1 MSQKNKAPK
10 EHEGIIMV
18 TRKGIGFVDISE
30 GESILIRQGDTLT
43 ALSGDTVR
51 VAPAGFERGTRAGKV
66 TEILHRGQE
75 KFVGRVIEEDGKP
88 RFFADHRKMY
98 TPFVIT
104 SDTPEKDQKVVF
116 HFTGWNESENLP
128 EGEIEEVLGKVGDH
142 EVEMRALLLREG
154 FAADFPQPVKEE
166 AEVLEETGDQLLKDG
181 MEGRKD
187 FRGTTTFTID
197 PLTAKDFDDAISV
210 KELGDGKYEIGIH
223 IADVSYF
230 VKEGSTIDKEARHRA
245 TSVYLV
251 DRTIPMLPHVLSENL
266 CSLRPNEDRLA
277 MSAVFTLDEQGGV
290 LDEWYG
296 ETIIHSDRR
305 FTYEEA
311 QEVLDNQEGEF
322 LTELNILKRF
332 SDIIRERR
340 TKNGAVTIDRS
351 EVKVEVDEKGVPT
364 RVYLKESIDTNKLIE
379 DFMLLANENVS
390 KYMSKVAKESKTP
403 RPFIYRIH
411 DSPDEE
417 KIEALKEFAEA
428 LGHDLDFDPQQGV
441 TGKDFNDLF
450 QQVEGTPEEYLIK
463 TTAIRSLSKAIYT
476 TRNIGHFGLAF
487 NFYSHFT
494 SPIRRY
500 PDLIIHRL
508 MKKWIAK
515 EELTKP
521 EVARIEEDAIHS
533 TEREIS
539 ASAAERDSIKLKQVE
554 YMANHVGEEFDAVIT
569 GVTNRGIFVEE
580 VTTRSDG
587 FVSIRDLGDDYYQF
601 DEPNYQL
608 VGQNKGKTY
617 QLGDEVRVR
626 LTNTNPIDR
635 QLDFVL
641 AKEKEAAS

>member
-10 EHEGIIMV
+10 EHEGIITV

-75 KFVGRVIEEDGKP
+75 KFVGRVVEEDGSP

-98 TPFVIT
+98 TPFIIT
-104 SDTPEKDQKVVF
+104 NNLPGKDQKVVF
-116 HFTGWNESENLP
+116 HFTGWNEKENLP

-154 FAADFPQPVKEE
+154 FEADFPAPVQEE
-166 AEVLEETGDQLLKDG
+166 AEVLEETGGQLLKDG

-230 VKEGSTIDKEARHRA
+230 VKEGSAIDKEARHRA

-277 MSAVFTLDEQGGV
+277 MSAVFTLDEQGGI

-311 QEVLDNQEGEF
+311 QEILDNQSGEF
-322 LTELNILKRF
+322 LKELNILKRF

-441 TGKDFNDLF
+441 TGKDFNNLF
-450 QQVEGTPEEYLIK
+450 EQVEGTPEEYLIK

-641 AKEKEAAS
+641 AKEKED

>member
-1 MSQKNKAPK
+1 MAHNNKAPK
-10 EHEGIIMV
+10 EHEGIITV
-18 TRKGIGFVDISE
+18 TKKGIGFVDISE

-66 TEILHRGQE
+66 TEVLHRGQE
-75 KFVGRVIEEDGKP
+75 KFVGRVVLEDGQP
-88 RFFADHRKMY
+88 RFYADHRKMY
-98 TPFVIT
+98 TPFVI
-104 SDTPEKDQKVVF
+104 SGDIPEKDQKVVF
-116 HFTGWNESENLP
+116 HFTGWNEELNLP
-128 EGEIEEVLGKVGDH
+128 QGTIEEVLGKVGDH

-154 FAADFPQPVKEE
+154 FEADFPAPVQEE
-166 AEVLEETGDQLLKDG
+166 ANILEETGAQLLQDG
-181 MEGRKD
+181 MEGRRD
-187 FRGTTTFTID
+187 FRGITTFTID

-210 KELGDGKYEIGIH
+210 QELGDGKYEFGIH

-230 VKEGSTIDKEARHRA
+230 VQEDSAIEKEARKRA

-277 MSAVFTLDEQGGV
+277 MSAVFTLDEQGGIT
-290 LDEWYG
+290 DEWYG
-296 ETIIHSDRR
+296 ETIIHSDKR

-311 QEVLDNQEGEF
+311 QEVLDTQKGEF
-322 LTELNILKRF
+322 LNELNMLKRF
-332 SDIIRERR
+332 SDIIRKKR

-351 EVKVEVDEKGVPT
+351 EVKVEVDENGVPT
-364 RVYLKESIDTNKLIE
+364 RIYLKESIDTNKIVE

-390 KYMSKVAKESKTP
+390 KYMSNIAKSSKTP

-411 DSPDEE
+411 DSPDQE
-417 KIEALKEFAEA
+417 KIDSLKEFVEA

-441 TGKDFNDLF
+441 TGKDFNKLF
-450 QQVEGTPEEYLIK
+450 EQVDGTPEEYLIK

-476 TRNIGHFGLAF
+476 TRNIGHFGLGF

-500 PDLIIHRL
+500 PDLIVHRL
-508 MKKWIAK
+508 MKKWINK

-521 EVARIEEDAIHS
+521 EVARLEEDSIHS

-554 YMANHVGEEFDAVIT
+554 YMAKHVGEEFDAVIT

-580 VTTRSDG
+580 VSTRSDG

-601 DEPNYQL
+601 DEGNYQL
-608 VGQNKGKTY
+608 VGQNKGKTF
-617 QLGDEVRVR
+617 QLGDEIKVR
-626 LTNTNPIDR
+626 LTNTNPIER

-641 AKEKEAAS
+641 VREEKS